1 LHFGKVMRL
10 DTYDIDEALRYLEEE
25 DRVERA
31 QTAPLWAESFEE
43 PTVIVDPSVFELEQ
57 PIPPAIW
64 PRMVTA
70 QGTLPPY
77 PRFPASDGVPSALDD
92 EDFD

>member
-1 LHFGKVMRL
+1 MQFGKVMRL
-10 DTYDIDEALRYLEEE
+10 DTYDIEKALRYLEEE

-31 QTAPLWAESFEE
+31 QTAPLWAESFDE
-43 PTVIVDPSVFELEQ
+43 PKVIVDPSLFVE
-57 PIPPAIW
+57 PIRPAIW

-77 PRFPASDGVPSALDD
+77 PRFPASDGVPSSLDD